1 MNHGDH
7 EAQSQLDQ
15 DIQRF
20 RGVGS
25 FSVVLL
31 MIGATLLSQ
40 AFVERSV
47 ALRFV
52 HLWLQVATLLLAIW
66 TAKPS
71 ARLMRLSVL
80 GSVSVAVLGSAALLG
95 FGEDVIFASET
106 LSLVFILI
114 GYVVVI
120 TQVFRTEAFDLESV
134 LATVSAY
141 LLIGMGFTVAYEM
154 IGILDGR
161 FFVHGEARPGDYF
174 FFSFA
179 TLTTVGY
186 GDLVPATGLGRTLAV
201 FEALVGQLYLVTIIA
216 NVVGG
221 VASLRRQRG
230 DAPRG

>member
-1 MNHGDH
+1 MQHGDH
-7 EAQSQLDQ
+7 EVQTHLDQ

-40 AFVERSV
+40 AFVERSI

-66 TAKPS
+66 TARPS
-71 ARLMRLSVL
+71 ARLMRLSVV

-95 FGEDVIFASET
+95 LGEDVIVAAET
-106 LSLVFILI
+106 LSLLFILV

-120 TQVFRTEAFDLESV
+120 AQVFRTETFDLESV
-134 LATVSAY
+134 LATISAY
-141 LLIGMGFTVAYEM
+141 LLIGMGFTVAYEI
-154 IGILDGR
+154 IGVVDGR

-186 GDLVPATGLGRTLAV
+186 GDLVPATGLGRTVAV

-221 VASLRRQRG
+221 VATLRRRRR
-230 DAPRG
+230 DAPQG